1 MSKDEQPEGRR
12 FGFLDP
18 IANLF
23 REREEPDSAKPEATS
38 EIDTLLENFDSA
50 LDGLDQKIED
60 SRRAAEAARRRSIS
74 GAVSAEDRAAASQAR
89 MEKAHR
95 EMREDIVKMHARLG
109 TELAGGD
116 LEKLA
121 GDLAA
126 LHEEVVDGKNSHSL
140 LPRMRYAIVDRIVE
154 EAGEI
159 AVARIAALLREAKM
173 SWPDPNTHRPS
184 ATPDEIERAQR
195 RRIADVREGFLARD
209 LERTAEQVVGI
220 VRGWKSDYPDR
231 GSPLWEDCVLQGVAA
246 GLRGQIVLEA
256 AELLRR
262 DREKILEQ
270 AQALIGKELGAIQA
284 ALEGGVTSVDQA
296 RRAMSS
302 ALSVLDQV
310 VPEIAWKQ
318 VASQLPAAREM
329 ASAPKKR
336 PEKGAKR

>member
-1 MSKDEQPEGRR
+1 MGKDEQSEDRK
-12 FGFLDP
+12 FSFLDP
-18 IANLF
+18 IATLF
-23 REREEPDSAKPEATS
+23 REREDPAPAKPKATS
-38 EIDTLLENFDSA
+38 EIDTLLKNFDSA
-50 LDGLDQKIED
+50 LDGLNQKVED
-60 SRRAAEAARRRSIS
+60 SRRAAAAARRAGLS
-74 GAVSAEDRAAASQAR
+74 GAKSAEDRAAATQAR

-95 EMREDIVKMHARLG
+95 EIREDIAKMHARLG
-109 TELAGGD
+109 TELAGAD

-126 LHEEVVDGKNSHSL
+126 LHDDVAEGKDSHSL
-140 LPRMRYAIVDRIVE
+140 LPRMRYAIVDRIVR

-159 AVARIAALLREAKM
+159 AVARIVALLGEAKM
-173 SWPDPNTHRPS
+173 SWPDPSTHRPS

-195 RRIADVREGFLARD
+195 RRLADVREGFLARD

-256 AELLRR
+256 AALLRR

-284 ALEGGVTSVDQA
+284 ALEGGVTSVEQA
-296 RRAMSS
+296 QRAMSS

-336 PEKGAKR
+336 TEKGAKS